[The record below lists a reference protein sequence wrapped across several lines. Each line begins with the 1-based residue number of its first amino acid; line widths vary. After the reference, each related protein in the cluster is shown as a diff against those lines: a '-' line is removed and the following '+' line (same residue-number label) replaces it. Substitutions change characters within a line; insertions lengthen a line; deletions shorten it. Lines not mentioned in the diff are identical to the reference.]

1 MMTKRFLTLLMSGIL
16 VFGCKK
22 IVEFEDP
29 TPVEVSY
36 CQSTE
41 YFRAQWFTDS
51 VWITTEVDTLDSLIV
66 NRAPGI
72 RYFLDVQ
79 CSDTASQLQMIY
91 ASNAGVQTLD
101 LQSTNFKATNNAINV
116 FGQLD
121 SLRTESQFVIAVDS
135 TSDSTFTGSYSRELG
150 NGQRSNYQLFFRK

>member
-1 MMTKRFLTLLMSGIL
+1 MMTKRFLMLLLGAIL

-41 YFRAQWFTDS
+41 YLSAQWFTDS
-51 VWITTEVDTLDSLIV
+51 VWITTEVDTLDSLII

-72 RYFLDVQ
+72 RYFLEVQ
-79 CSDTASQLQMIY
+79 CSDTASELQMIY

-101 LQSTNFKATNNAINV
+101 LRSTNFEATHNAINV

-121 SLRTESQFVIAVDS
+121 SVRTESQFVIVVDS
-135 TSDSTFTGSYSRELG
+135 TSDSTFMGSYSRELG
-150 NGQRSNYQLFFRK
+150 NGQRSNYELFFRK